1 MTASLASGFVPLRLD
16 KVGTELCQNGTQDA
30 PRSTGAVIRRARC
43 AALLLPCR
51 ADIPLCFIKSH
62 KAHSAVGY
70 ALYARRMAPTHNNPC
85 TRPWHAFCSVP
96 LRTTGL
102 RFEVKHT
109 GRCQGINGA
118 MKHKNSH
125 LLVGYWSRLRNGR
138 DVPDQT
144 DIDPRQIKRLLS
156 YTFIL
161 DCENP
166 SRPVYRL
173 AGTALCERF
182 GFELKGTGFLA
193 HWESQSGLSLAGLLN
208 QALKLR
214 QPVCLSSI
222 AATADNGMVELET
235 ILTPV
240 SFNGG
245 EPKRFFGLVQMLSDP
260 TPLLGRAIAYERLI
274 ASQLIQEDEPL
285 PSYDQNIPPPPPP
298 PPPSMMRSHPKAPY
312 LRLVINQD
320 HPNLSAFGTGDLLHK
335 MFEAFSR
342 LRGVANSQDIA
353 KLS

>member
-1 MTASLASGFVPLRLD
+1 
-16 KVGTELCQNGTQDA
+16 
-30 PRSTGAVIRRARC
+30 
-43 AALLLPCR
+43 
-51 ADIPLCFIKSH
+51 
-62 KAHSAVGY
+62 
-70 ALYARRMAPTHNNPC
+70 
-85 TRPWHAFCSVP
+85 
-96 LRTTGL
+96 
-102 RFEVKHT
+102 
-109 GRCQGINGA
+109 

-125 LLVGYWSRLRNGR
+125 LLVGYWSRLRSGR

-144 DIDPRQIKRLLS
+144 DIDPRAIKRLLS

-166 SRPVYRL
+166 ARPIYRL

-193 HWESQSGLSLAGLLN
+193 HWESQSGLSLAPLLR

-245 EPKRFFGLVQMLSDP
+245 EPTRFFGLVQMLSDP

-274 ASQLIQEDEPL
+274 ASQLIREDEPL
-285 PSYDQNIPPPPPP
+285 PHYDQTLPPPP
-298 PPPSMMRSHPKAPY
+298 PPPSMTLKSHPKAPY
-312 LRLVINQD
+312 LRLIVNQD
-320 HPNLSAFGTGDLLHK
+320 QPHMSNFGSGDLLVK
-335 MFEAFSR
+335 MFNWAQR
-342 LRGVANSQDIA
+342 LREAANSDE
-353 KLS
+353 LSRFGF

>member
-1 MTASLASGFVPLRLD
+1 
-16 KVGTELCQNGTQDA
+16 
-30 PRSTGAVIRRARC
+30 
-43 AALLLPCR
+43 
-51 ADIPLCFIKSH
+51 
-62 KAHSAVGY
+62 
-70 ALYARRMAPTHNNPC
+70 
-85 TRPWHAFCSVP
+85 
-96 LRTTGL
+96 
-102 RFEVKHT
+102 
-109 GRCQGINGA
+109 

-138 DVPDQT
+138 EVPDQT

-193 HWESQSGLSLAGLLN
+193 HWESQSGLSLASLLR
-208 QALKLR
+208 QALQMR

-235 ILTPV
+235 VLTPV

-245 EPKRFFGLVQMLSDP
+245 EPRRFFGLVQMLSDP
-260 TPLLGRAIAYERLI
+260 TPLLGRAISYERLI
-274 ASQLIQEDEPL
+274 ASQLIREDEPL
-285 PSYDQNIPPPPPP
+285 PSYDQTLPPP
-298 PPPSMMRSHPKAPY
+298 PPPSMAVRPHPKAPY
-312 LRLVINQD
+312 LRLVVNQD
-320 HPNLSAFGTGDLLHK
+320 HPGLSTFGTGDLLQK
-335 MFEAFSR
+335 MFDAFARVRRAANTDEISR
-342 LRGVANSQDIA
+342 FS
-353 KLS
+353 